1 MRTTEHTEQHLPRI
15 ARLLGFENE
24 PKLLTIRFAAS
35 ISLALEDKLNMKE
48 KIDFSN
54 GKTYNLEVLTGKGK
68 LDLTGDQAD
77 YNDLMA
83 LIVAKKQDKQV
94 KTEREFEKALE
105 FHCERGFN
113 ILTSSLRDNSDI
125 FGWIQQEF
133 SLID

>member
-24 PKLLTIRFAAS
+24 PKWLTIRFAVS
-35 ISLALEDKLNMKE
+35 ISLALEEKLDMKE
-48 KIDFSN
+48 KIDFTN

-94 KTEREFEKALE
+94 KNEREFEKALE

-113 ILTSSLRDNSDI
+113 ILASSLRDNSDI
-125 FGWIQQEF
+125 FEWIQQEF
-133 SLID
+133 IN

>member
-24 PKLLTIRFAAS
+24 PKWLTIRFAIS
-35 ISLALEDKLNMKE
+35 ISLALEEKINMKE

-54 GKTYNLEVLTGKGK
+54 GKTYGLEVLTGKGK
-68 LDLTGDQAD
+68 LDFTGDQAD

-83 LIVAKKQDKQV
+83 LIIANVEEKQV

-113 ILTSSLRDNSDI
+113 ILASSLRDNSDI
-125 FGWIQQEF
+125 FGWLRQEF
-133 SLID
+133 L

>member
-1 MRTTEHTEQHLPRI
+1 MRTTEHTEQNLPRI
-15 ARLLGFENE
+15 ARLLGFESE
-24 PKLLTIRFAAS
+24 PKWLTIRFAVS
-35 ISLALEDKLNMKE
+35 ISLALGEQIDLAE

-83 LIVAKKQDKQV
+83 LIIANKQNEKV
-94 KTEREFEKALE
+94 KAEREFEKALE
-105 FHCERGFN
+105 YHCERGFN

-125 FGWIQQEF
+125 FGWIREEY
-133 SLID
+133 LKR

>member
-1 MRTTEHTEQHLPRI
+1 MRTTEYTEQHLPRI

-24 PKLLTIRFAAS
+24 PKWLTIRFAIS
-35 ISLALEDKLNMKE
+35 ISLSLEEKINMKE

-83 LIVAKKQDKQV
+83 LIIAIVEEKQV

-113 ILTSSLRDNSDI
+113 ILASSLRDNSDI
-125 FGWIQQEF
+125 FGWLRQEF
-133 SLID
+133 L

>member
-15 ARLLGFENE
+15 ARLLGFESE
-24 PKLLTIRFAAS
+24 PKWLTIRFAVS
-35 ISLALEDKLNMKE
+35 ISVALDEKINLKE

-83 LIVAKKQDKQV
+83 LIIANKQGNKINS
-94 KTEREFEKALE
+94 EREFEKALE

-125 FGWIQQEF
+125 FGWIGQEF
-133 SLID
+133 IESI